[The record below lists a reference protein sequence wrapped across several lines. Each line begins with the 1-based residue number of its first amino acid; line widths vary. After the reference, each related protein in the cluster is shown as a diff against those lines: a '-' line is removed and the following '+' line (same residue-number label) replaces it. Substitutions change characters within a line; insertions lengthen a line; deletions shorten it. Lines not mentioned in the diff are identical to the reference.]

1 MSPITLD
8 PLNFLLLLSIPRI
21 PLHVRTNFRGSALL
35 CIYGHEFLPNLF
47 MAKKVSFDFTPKNCL
62 TISVGT
68 VAGRFNDRDSRSS
81 PDPTAKKTQK
91 VQEQFEQDSLVQY
104 GNLTRS
110 FAWKIPIGTA
120 A

>member
-35 CIYGHEFLPNLF
+35 CIYLHEFLPNLF
-47 MAKKVSFDFTPKNCL
+47 MAKKVSKNCL

-91 VQEQFEQDSLVQY
+91 VQEQFEQYSLVQY

-110 FAWKIPIGTA
+110 FAWKIPVGTA